1 MEQNTGM
8 AVAVK
13 VSQSCKEEEE
23 SLENEGAQEMS
34 RYGGKGF
41 FGDVGARKVAMQV
54 ASGIDYIKTEN
65 IVFTQRSAV
74 ETRKKISSTTW
85 TPNDHGFGLVGSN
98 QYRAP
103 EVSLGLPWDKGIDA
117 FGLGC
122 VMAEIW
128 IGTAIFPLTDSV
140 VERIAAVERV
150 VGRVSPQLVRRAG
163 SSFADMFRVSDDEI
177 SIVFTRR
184 NVADAIRHRRV
195 RSLKHILDIIVDKGF
210 ATTCLRLLCPDPDD
224 RMSVESFLTEIARS
238 W

>member
-1 MEQNTGM
+1 MI
-8 AVAVK
+8 
-13 VSQSCKEEEE
+13 
-23 SLENEGAQEMS
+23 
-34 RYGGKGF
+34 
-41 FGDVGARKVAMQV
+41 
-54 ASGIDYIKTEN
+54 IDLSDACHVI
-65 IVFTQRSAV
+65 Q
-74 ETRKKISSTTW
+74 
-85 TPNDHGFGLVGSN
+85 HGFGLVGSN

-103 EVSLGLPWDKGIDA
+103 EVSLGQPVHATATHLLTLVVGLPWDKGIDA

-140 VERIAAVERV
+140 VKRIAAVERV

-195 RSLKHILDIIVDKGF
+195 RSLKHILVS
-210 ATTCLRLLCPDPDD
+210 LC
-224 RMSVESFLTEIARS
+224 RYTSVRA
-238 W
+238 